1 MELKD
6 LFDPAVKEDILAR
19 INKLTPDSTSEWG
32 KMNVAQMLAHVQQP
46 IGSAEGLF
54 KHPRSLMG
62 KIFGP
67 IARPGMYS
75 NKPFK
80 RNLPTDKSFIMT
92 GQEKDFEKEKQQ
104 LIAMIRNFK
113 EENIV
118 NEIHPFFGKM
128 SKEQWSKAMFK
139 HLDHHLAQFRV

>member
-1 MELKD
+1 
-6 LFDPAVKEDILAR
+6 
-19 INKLTPDSTSEWG
+19 
-32 KMNVAQMLAHVQQP
+32 
-46 IGSAEGLF
+46 
-54 KHPRSLMG
+54 MG